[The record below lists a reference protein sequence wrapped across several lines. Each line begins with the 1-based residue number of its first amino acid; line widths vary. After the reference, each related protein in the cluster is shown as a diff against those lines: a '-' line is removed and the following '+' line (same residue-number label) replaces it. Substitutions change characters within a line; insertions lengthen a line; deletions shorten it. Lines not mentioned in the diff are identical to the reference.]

1 MKGES
6 QQNRAVKKQ
15 KPSISPSDRTRC
27 NKVKKIR
34 KAKREKKSDLSG
46 APSGTG
52 TREEHHG
59 QADSDARRRTGGRR
73 AAAAATGERATPWRG
88 RSLTLSPRVN
98 PTRWHYLLPPG
109 GDEDEGRKSCPRR
122 ATCVKDDFPRKNGFF
137 VRRPFAIMSSGEK
150 GLKIGHLTCWLVQWL
165 IGYISLS
172 SCQIFLYLSF
182 TMISA
187 VGCSF

>member
-98 PTRWHYLLPPG
+98 PTRCHYLLPLG

-122 ATCVKDDFPRKNGFF
+122 VTCVKDDFPRKNGFI
-137 VRRPFAIMSSGEK
+137 VRRPLAIMSSGEGIK
-150 GLKIGHLTCWLVQWL
+150 DWAFDLLAGSVV
-165 IGYISLS
+165 IGYISFSFCQFFLNLVHYNFNS
-172 SCQIFLYLSF
+172 SL
-182 TMISA
+182 
-187 VGCSF
+187 